1 MNIFFY
7 FSYHRKGSRLY
18 VLFCTEKSFKRIN
31 RIKIILSFDLDILF
45 RAVLHDVRLV
55 VTMQGI
61 MCPCSH
67 IQMPY
72 PRLCGNT
79 KLLHNSTPRGGIL
92 SHRELLEPPP
102 TSLWPHP
109 PCFPPTLATLA
120 SSLFFEH
127 PRHAPTSGPLHSPFP
142 FPCSSLPQILR
153 WLTSL

>member
-72 PRLCGNT
+72 NT
-79 KLLHNSTPRGGIL
+79 LQKSCNR
-92 SHRELLEPPP
+92 
-102 TSLWPHP
+102 
-109 PCFPPTLATLA
+109 
-120 SSLFFEH
+120 LFFLIHFSE
-127 PRHAPTSGPLHSPFP
+127 F
-142 FPCSSLPQILR
+142 ILR
-153 WLTSL
+153 NHFNQVHINVHKHIHYVICVKSKNRSTFRDKP